1 MADADRASV
10 LVKAGLDVNAAAI
23 DGTMPPHMAAL
34 LGNLAAADALI
45 AEGAKVNAKLPSS
58 GDAPLLVV
66 VAAGIGNADATKDGF
81 DHAWRDG
88 FFVKGQGRRFGS
100 RAERLLRHRP
110 ASGGRREPRAGI
122 GQGRRRRHG
131 P

>member
-1 MADADRASV
+1 MADADRVSTV

-45 AEGAKVNAKLPSS
+45 AEGAKVKATLPSS
-58 GDAPLLVV
+58 GDTPLLVA
-66 VAAGIGNADATKDGF
+66 AAGIGNADAPKDGF

-100 RAERLLRHRP
+100 RAERLQRHRP
-110 ASGGRREPRAGI
+110 ASGGRREPRA
-122 GQGRRRRHG
+122 
-131 P
+131 